1 MTNAQGMPDFNASVT
16 GIVSPWRYCHDDTPP
31 AHRAKRKPDQVVQR
45 GHRHHGAC
53 PHRASH
59 TMPTPAAQ
67 RHAQRFDRVPLHI
80 EQHFDDE
87 LSLDVLSAGAHYA
100 PFHFHRAFSAYV
112 GVSVGQYVQRMRL
125 RRASFRLVSEPQDS
139 LLTIAL

>member
-1 MTNAQGMPDFNASVT
+1 
-16 GIVSPWRYCHDDTPP
+16 
-31 AHRAKRKPDQVVQR
+31 
-45 GHRHHGAC
+45 
-53 PHRASH
+53 
-59 TMPTPAAQ
+59 MPTPAAQ

-125 RRASFRLVSEPQDS
+125 CRASFRLVSEPQDS